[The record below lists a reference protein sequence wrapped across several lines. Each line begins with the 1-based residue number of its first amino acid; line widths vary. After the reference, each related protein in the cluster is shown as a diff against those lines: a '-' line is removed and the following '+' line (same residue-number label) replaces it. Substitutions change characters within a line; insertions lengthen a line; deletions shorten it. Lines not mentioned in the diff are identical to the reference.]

1 MRRGPTDLA
10 PSPLPPP
17 SPLRERGGVRG
28 RKSRSR
34 PSVPYPRGV
43 MPVLP
48 GPTKSEIL
56 HFVQNDNGEGQKD
69 HGERLRRTGI
79 RRTTGE
85 GDDYR
90 GEMTREGPIILDL
103 GFFKKSSI
111 ASGGEMTREG
121 PAIPDTILSFCAIYL
136 SF

>member
-1 MRRGPTDLA
+1 
-10 PSPLPPP
+10 
-17 SPLRERGGVRG
+17 
-28 RKSRSR
+28 
-34 PSVPYPRGV
+34 

-56 HFVQNDNGEGQKD
+56 HFVQNDNGGVRKTT
-69 HGERLRRTGI
+69 GNVRRTGV

-103 GFFKKSSI
+103 GFFKKSSM